1 MVGAGE
7 WPSDNHHCKQFP
19 QAHNRASGY
28 RNPKIIRSHLPVLTR
43 LSRLLVPLFLIWCGV
58 STAQGDDQRLAE
70 QRAAFREALA
80 RAEAGD
86 WDGVRPHLELLQDYP
101 LRPDLSAAWLK
112 NHLGRET
119 DAEVEQFLEQYPDLS
134 FSGDLRYRWARA
146 LAGRGAWRE
155 FLDIYDVHYA
165 DTTDTELRCLALTG
179 RLRTGTGQDVPAAG
193 MSLWMSAYS
202 QPEECD
208 PVFEYLSDS
217 GLLTDEARRQRIRMA
232 LEAGQLQLARYLA
245 RPLGDA
251 DRRTIDRWAK
261 MRSDPAGQ
269 LDDPGRLR
277 TAPDAIELAIYGLRR
292 LARLDPEAAESLWP
306 RYRVFGLSTEDEL
319 GIQRDIALAY
329 ARRFLAGARGLINEQ
344 AARDDDPVVS
354 QWRVRLAL
362 RELDWE
368 GALAALDGLPED
380 ERSRTVWTYWRARAM
395 EASGATAAAE
405 AMFASLAGSRD
416 YYGFLASDRLG
427 LPYQLGHR
435 PGPPDE
441 ETIAAL
447 AVRAD
452 VIRARE
458 LFMTG
463 QYGRGRV
470 EWQILIDRLHP
481 AERAQA
487 SILAH
492 RWGWHS
498 QAIITASANGL
509 IDDLELR
516 FPMPWRE
523 SFETLSRK
531 ASLEPSFAYGI
542 ARSESLFMSDVASQA
557 GAIGL
562 MQLMPATGKQTAR
575 LAGVT
580 YRGAVT
586 LTDPETNIV
595 LGTTY
600 LGRMLERFGGNMV
613 LATAAYNAGP
623 HRVSAWLP
631 RERQL
636 PADVWVDTIPFRE
649 TRRYVRRVLE
659 SDTVFDWRI
668 DGEHRSLSQRMPPVR
683 PDAEQ
688 PGS

>member
-1 MVGAGE
+1 V
-7 WPSDNHHCKQFP
+7 
-19 QAHNRASGY
+19 
-28 RNPKIIRSHLPVLTR
+28 
-43 LSRLLVPLFLIWCGV
+43 LVPLLLLWVCLG
-58 STAQGDDQRLAE
+58 AARADDQHLAD
-70 QRAAFREALA
+70 QRAAFRQALPK
-80 RAEAGD
+80 AELGD
-86 WDGVRPHLELLQDYP
+86 WDAVHPYLALLQDYP
-101 LRPDLSAAWLK
+101 LRPDLSAAWLRSR
-112 NHLGRET
+112 LGRET
-119 DAEVEQFLEQYPDLS
+119 DAEVVQFLERYPDLS
-134 FSGDLRYRWARA
+134 FSGDLRYHWARS
-146 LAGRGAWRE
+146 LARRGAWQQ
-155 FLDIYDVHYA
+155 FLDVYDSHFSNTSDV
-165 DTTDTELRCLALTG
+165 ELRCLALTG
-179 RLRTGTGQDVPAAG
+179 RLRTGTGQAVPAAA

-208 PVFEYLSDS
+208 PVFQYLSDN
-217 GLLTDEARRQRIRMA
+217 GLLTPEARRARIRMA

-251 DRRTIDRWAK
+251 DRAIIDRWQKVQRVPAEQLA
-261 MRSDPAGQ
+261 DP
-269 LDDPGRLR
+269 DRFR
-277 TAPDAIELAIYGLRR
+277 TTPDGIDLVTYGFRR
-292 LARLDPEAAESLWP
+292 LSRLDPEAAETLWP
-306 RYRVFGLSTEDEL
+306 EYREFGLPPADVL
-319 GIQRDIALAY
+319 GIERDIALGY
-329 ARRFLAGARGLINEQ
+329 ARRFLPGARELIDDQ
-344 AARDDDPVVS
+344 ASRDDDPIVA

-362 RELDWE
+362 RDLDWQSV
-368 GALAALDGLPED
+368 LTALDGLSEE
-380 ERSRTVWTYWRARAM
+380 ERSRTIWAYWRARATD
-395 EASGATAAAE
+395 GTGDTAAAE
-405 AMFASLAGSRD
+405 ILFAPLAGSRD
-416 YYGFLASDRLG
+416 YYGFLAADRLG

-435 PGPPDE
+435 PTPPDE
-441 ETIAAL
+441 DVIDQL
-447 AVRAD
+447 AGRAD

-463 QYGRGRV
+463 LYGRGRA
-470 EWQILIDRLHP
+470 EWQTLLERLGP

-498 QAIITASANGL
+498 QAIVTASANGL
-509 IDDLELR
+509 IDDLDLR
-516 FPMPWRE
+516 FPTPWRDA
-523 SFETLSRK
+523 FETLSRR

-542 ARSESLFMSDVASQA
+542 ARSESLFMSDVASRA

-575 LAGVT
+575 LAGIRYQGT
-580 YRGAVT
+580 AT

-631 RERQL
+631 KDQQL
-636 PADVWVDTIPFRE
+636 PADVWLDTIPFRE

-683 PDAEQ
+683 PDAES